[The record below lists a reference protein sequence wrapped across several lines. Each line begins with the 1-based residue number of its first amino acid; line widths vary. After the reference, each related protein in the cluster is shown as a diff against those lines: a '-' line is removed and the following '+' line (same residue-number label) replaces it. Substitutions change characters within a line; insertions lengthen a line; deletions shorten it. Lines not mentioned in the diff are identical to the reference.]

1 MRRTSILSVTLLA
14 LACAKGEA
22 PSAPPPAP
30 TAPQPT
36 SAPAPV
42 EAAVDEPVSKDS
54 IFTLV
59 GTVAKIEIEERSLG
73 EAAAAKK
80 YTLSDPAKVAAALTA
95 IDLQQIPNGARRRCP
110 DTIVLH
116 FQDAGG
122 VARGGLGLCNTTT
135 INDASAL
142 EGPEA
147 FAGPIRG
154 GVKLADEAALKKLL
168 IEARGG

>member
-1 MRRTSILSVTLLA
+1 MRGTLICSVTLLS
-14 LACAKGEA
+14 LACAKSEA

-30 TAPQPT
+30 TAPSPT
-36 SAPAPV
+36 SAPARV
-42 EAAVDEPVSKDS
+42 EGDTAEPVSKDS

-80 YTLSDPAKVAAALTA
+80 YSLSDPAKVAAALSA
-95 IDLQQIPNGARRRCP
+95 IDLQQIPNGPRRRCP
-110 DTIVLH
+110 DTLVLH
-116 FQDAGG
+116 FHDASGA
-122 VARGGLGLCNTTT
+122 ARGGLGLCNTTT
-135 INDASAL
+135 LNDASPL

-147 FAGPIRG
+147 FAGSIRG